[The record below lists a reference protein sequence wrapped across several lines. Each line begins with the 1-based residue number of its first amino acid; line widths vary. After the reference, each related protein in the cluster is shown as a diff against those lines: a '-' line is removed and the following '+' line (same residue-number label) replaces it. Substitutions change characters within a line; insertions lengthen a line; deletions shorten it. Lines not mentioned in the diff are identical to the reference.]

1 MPNLLNELTHYV
13 RPRVATRAV
22 PTATFRCW
30 RGCLRRRVVVVSC
43 GPLLR
48 ASVMAE
54 LAFWRCGHLLL
65 AGPGGCCCR
74 GGLRRRCGPGSR
86 AGGALSA
93 DGCRFVGR
101 GQCPAE
107 WWGLR
112 VDLRCLR
119 AAVDRGGGVSIAGR
133 VELGHGALGAVAEL
147 EPLIGIV

>member
-1 MPNLLNELTHYV
+1 
-13 RPRVATRAV
+13 
-22 PTATFRCW
+22 
-30 RGCLRRRVVVVSC
+30 
-43 GPLLR
+43 
-48 ASVMAE
+48 MAE

-65 AGPGGCCCR
+65 AGPGGWCCR

-133 VELGHGALGAVAEL
+133 VELGHGAIGEVAAFAGLPLVVHVGQVVRIVRVRFAAE
-147 EPLIGIV
+147 EPLALLRNWLAATAGVAGA